1 MKKEEVYPIILI
13 IIVILSIIFGFIF
26 NLFYYI
32 SGIIGIFAITIVLW
46 DHFIDDRLLTR
57 RIQLFYENIEN
68 LIFSYYKYHILEERI
83 EREPLEEETKK
94 EQLHLLYTHRIDN
107 NYYSNVF
114 IQNFDECAKYLGLT
128 RSDESRF
135 YVNFYINGEK
145 FFFNKDGRFL
155 KRPYENN
162 RLTGTGK
169 VDAFWSLG
177 FFIFT
182 EKEINIFNEFLVN
195 LRNYWKE
202 NYTKRKMFRGK
213 LSGKLDFKQLIET

>member
-1 MKKEEVYPIILI
+1 MKKEKVYPIILI

-46 DHFIDDRLLTR
+46 DHFIDDKLLTR

-68 LIFSYYKYHILEERI
+68 LIFSYYKSHILYERI
-83 EREPLEEETKK
+83 ERAPLEQETKK
-94 EQLHLLYTHRIDN
+94 ELLHLLYTHRINN
-107 NYYSNVF
+107 NYFSNVV
-114 IQNFDECAKYLGLT
+114 IQNFEECAKYLGLT
-128 RSDESRF
+128 RSYEIRF

-145 FFFNKDGRFL
+145 FILEKDGRFL

-162 RLTGTGK
+162 KLTGKGEE
-169 VDAFWSLG
+169 DAFWSLG
-177 FFIFT
+177 FSIFT
-182 EKEINIFNEFLVN
+182 EKEINIFNEFLAN

-213 LSGKLDFKQLIET
+213 LSGNLDFKQLIET